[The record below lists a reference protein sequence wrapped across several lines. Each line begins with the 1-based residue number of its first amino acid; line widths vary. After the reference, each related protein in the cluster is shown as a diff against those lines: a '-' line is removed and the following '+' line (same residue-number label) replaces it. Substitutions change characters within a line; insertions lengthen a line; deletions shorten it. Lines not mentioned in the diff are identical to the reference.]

1 MIELAEGGQQGAK
14 IKVIGVGGAGGNAVN
29 TMIAAA
35 LGGVDFIV
43 ANTDAQA
50 LAASKAPVK
59 LQLGEQL
66 TKGLGAGGIPEIG
79 RKAAMEDC
87 DKIRELV
94 EGADMTFVTAGMGGG
109 TGTGAAPVVAKI
121 AKETGSLTVA
131 VVTKPFIFEGKPRMR
146 QAEEGIRELKTSV
159 DTLITIPNQ
168 RLLAISSR
176 TTSILESFKKADDVL
191 LQAVRGISDLITTP
205 GLINLD
211 FMDVKTIM
219 SEMGM
224 ALMGA
229 ATARGENK
237 AVEAAKQAISSPL
250 LEDLSIQGARGILIN
265 ITGGPSM
272 SLHEVSEAASL
283 IQEEADEEANII
295 FGAVVDESLE
305 DEIRITVIA
314 TGFAERADAAGT
326 YRPPVRAFKAGA
338 REAEDG
344 RAQRQSHV
352 QRRVVRMGSIDDI
365 NGVMTRPGQ
374 GQERAGGGEK
384 RQEPCALTINDEVA
398 DDAFDIPTF
407 LRRQAD

>member
-176 TTSILESFKKADDVL
+176 TTSILETFKKADDVL

-314 TGFAERADAAGT
+314 TGFAERGEAAGT
-326 YRPPVRAFKAGA
+326 YRPPVRAFKTGA

-344 RAQRQSHV
+344 RAQRQSQV

-384 RQEPCALTINDEVA
+384 RQEPCALTISDEIA
-398 DDAFDIPTF
+398 EDAFDIPTF